1 MLLRLAVRIQILGR
15 DLLADVRG
23 QDMIEYA
30 LLAGFV
36 TLSAGAVMTDVA
48 DNVFQIFRKVRL
60 VLRCSLGRTRAC
72 EAVEEF

>member
-1 MLLRLAVRIQILGR
+1 MLLRLAVRIQVLSQHLR
-15 DLLADVRG
+15 DDIRG

-48 DNVFQIFRKVRL
+48 DNIFQIFRKVRL